1 VAPGGKSSA
10 SGTGPAF
17 ANYLIERNKIDSR
30 DERNSAMAT
39 QLFRCL
45 RMNWLSGMY
54 DWITFVARDENEA
67 RAITAAW
74 GGWLPESLCPAQEI
88 HPTAA

>member
-1 VAPGGKSSA
+1 
-10 SGTGPAF
+10 
-17 ANYLIERNKIDSR
+17 
-30 DERNSAMAT
+30 MAT

-54 DWITFVARDENEA
+54 DWITFAARDEGEA
-67 RAITAAW
+67 RLITAAW

>member
-1 VAPGGKSSA
+1 MAAGGKSSA
-10 SGTGPAF
+10 SATGPAF
-17 ANYLIERNKIDSR
+17 AHYQDEHNKIDSR
-30 DERNSAMAT
+30 DKRISAMAT

-54 DWITFVARDENEA
+54 DWITFAARDEGEA
-67 RAITAAW
+67 RLITAAW

-88 HPTAA
+88 HPTAV